1 VYGVTIPLAGKTGT
15 SQDYGDA
22 WFAAY
27 NPKLVI
33 VSRVGASLPSVHFSK
48 GSNGSGS
55 ALALPLVGLTLKN
68 MQDSLSL
75 RNEFTG
81 YFPPLPFY
89 LENELNCPDFREKNA
104 IENFAGIFKRNKI
117 EYDTSKRQQKKNSFF
132 RRLFG
137 TKKNK

>member
-1 VYGVTIPLAGKTGT
+1 MGFTIPLAGKTGT

-33 VSRVGASLPSVHFSK
+33 VSRVGASLVAVHFTS

-68 MQDSLSL
+68 VQTSPELMD
-75 RNEFTG
+75 EFSG
-81 YFPPLPFY
+81 YFPL
-89 LENELNCPDFREKNA
+89 LSSELQNEIDCPDFREKTA
-104 IENFAGIFKRNKI
+104 IENFMGIFKKNEI
-117 EYDTSKRQQKKNSFF
+117 NYDHSKRKQKKNSFF
-132 RRLFG
+132 KRLFG
-137 TKKNK
+137 KNK